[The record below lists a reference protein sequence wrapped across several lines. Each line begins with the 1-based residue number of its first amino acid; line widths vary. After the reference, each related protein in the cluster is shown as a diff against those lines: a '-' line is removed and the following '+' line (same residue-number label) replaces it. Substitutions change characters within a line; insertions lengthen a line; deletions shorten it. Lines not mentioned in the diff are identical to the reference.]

1 MLVDTDN
8 VKDSLVG
15 TVSSTHFVRSQAHH
29 HQPVT
34 ENNIIEIVEQHNS
47 ELIINDLQL
56 LVFFLRK

>member
-34 ENNIIEIVEQHNS
+34 ENNIIEIVE
-47 ELIINDLQL
+47 
-56 LVFFLRK
+56 